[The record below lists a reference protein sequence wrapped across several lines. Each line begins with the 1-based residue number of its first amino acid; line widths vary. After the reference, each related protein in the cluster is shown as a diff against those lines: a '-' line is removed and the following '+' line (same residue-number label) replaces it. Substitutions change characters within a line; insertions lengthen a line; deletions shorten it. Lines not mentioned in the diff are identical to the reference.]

1 MLPVH
6 GHLRGARNGPKYGT
20 KCSIV
25 PKNAAVLVL
34 GKIGRN
40 FDQQNIA
47 PNVVILFLSID
58 LAKGAFIL
66 SRIGS
71 ELQPMG
77 IGGAIYLRR
86 MCCD

>member
-1 MLPVH
+1 
-6 GHLRGARNGPKYGT
+6 
-20 KCSIV
+20 
-25 PKNAAVLVL
+25 
-34 GKIGRN
+34 
-40 FDQQNIA
+40 
-47 PNVVILFLSID
+47 ID